1 MFCTI
6 LHFNVICLFLL
17 WTSHVY
23 IAQFHSLCLSSVIL
37 DFDFHMVFGCAS
49 KFQLICYMLYR
60 SRCSYQAF
68 FGSVGLLVLLQIL
81 CHI

>member
-1 MFCTI
+1 MLYACSCYGLHMCI
-6 LHFNVICLFLL
+6 LLNFTAC
-17 WTSHVY
+17 
-23 IAQFHSLCLSSVIL
+23 ACPASVIL